1 MVGGSKLE
9 LIFEITRKGELKV
22 RQPII
27 IATSQSQYFAKLIAE
42 KLPGLT
48 TMSVTRKSF
57 GDGEKYFRVDLEDRM
72 EFFGRDVVIVGS
84 THTDEDFTEVCR
96 VGTAAAKYGA
106 HRIIFV
112 IPFFGYSTME
122 RAVKPGEI
130 VTAKINARML
140 SQLPHGDVRNC
151 FLMLDLHTAGLVHY
165 FEGECLRFE
174 LYAESVLTDAVK
186 ELGLSNFMFASA
198 DLGRPL
204 WVETFA
210 KKFGTSIAFVRKSRD
225 FEETKIHDVIG
236 SVDRKRVIIY
246 DDMIR
251 SGTSLIHAAE
261 AYLEKGATAVYVVA
275 SHAAFNDDSVIDRLK
290 YSPIKKIIVT
300 NSHPMSQVI
309 PVIRSPEFTI
319 TSQKFEVKD
328 VSHLFVDA
336 IKKLTGEKG

>member
-1 MVGGSKLE
+1 MRQ
-9 LIFEITRKGELKV
+9 LIILS
-22 RQPII
+22 
-27 IATSQSQYFAKLIAE
+27 TSQSRYFATLIAD
-42 KLPGLT
+42 KLPVST
-48 TMSVTRKSF
+48 EQSVTRKSF
-57 GDGEKYFRVDLEDRM
+57 GDGEKYLRVDLEDRM
-72 EFFGRDVVIVGS
+72 ELFGRDVVIVGS
-84 THTDEDFTEVCR
+84 THTDNDFNEVCR
-96 VGTAAAKYGA
+96 VGTAVAKYGA
-106 HRIIFV
+106 RRIIFV

-122 RAVKPGEI
+122 RAVRPGEI

-165 FEGECLRFE
+165 FEGECLRSE
-174 LYAESVLTDAVK
+174 LYAESVLTEAVE

-236 SVDRKRVIIY
+236 NVNGKNVIIY

-251 SGTSLIHAAE
+251 SGRSLIKAARL
-261 AYLEKGATAVYVVA
+261 YLEKGALAVYAVA
-275 SHAAFNDDSVIDRLK
+275 SHLALTGIDASVQLSCSSIQK
-290 YSPIKKIIVT
+290 VITT
-300 NSHPMSQVI
+300 NSHPMSQHDSIVSSSLNKY
-309 PVIRSPEFTI
+309 V
-319 TSQKFEVKD
+319 VKD

-336 IKKLTGEKG
+336 IEKLTGEKG